1 MSLVEPFS
9 HESIVAELLSIA
21 CSASAEDQLARIY
34 QFGLLIARLHAN
46 IARAVLGQ
54 HYIGGSFEGWWK
66 SRLTEEDRLG
76 FLQAALDAA
85 CVAGKGY
92 GLDIRLK

>member
-9 HESIVAELLSIA
+9 PESIVADYSPSLALLQ
-21 CSASAEDQLARIY
+21 AEDQLARIY
-34 QFGLLIARLHAN
+34 RFGLLIARLHAN

-54 HYIGGSFEGWWK
+54 HYIGGTFEGWWK
-66 SRLTEEDRLG
+66 SRLMEEDRLG

-85 CVAGKGY
+85 CGAGKGY